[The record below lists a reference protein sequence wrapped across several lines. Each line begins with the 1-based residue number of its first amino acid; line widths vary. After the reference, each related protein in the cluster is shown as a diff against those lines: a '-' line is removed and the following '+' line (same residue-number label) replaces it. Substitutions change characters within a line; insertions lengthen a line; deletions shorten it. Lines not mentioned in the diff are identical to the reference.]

1 MKAIELPAFG
11 TVGDRLGGVGESRQG
26 MNGHV
31 SFWRALFLDRR
42 VVQKYR
48 VFFLCA
54 NCAILVVFLLNCAK
68 CCCPTSVL
76 N

>member
-31 SFWRALFLDRR
+31 FFREGTFFLDRR

-48 VFFLCA
+48 VFFC
-54 NCAILVVFLLNCAK
+54 
-68 CCCPTSVL
+68 VL
-76 N
+76 IVRF